1 MVVTLRNVKGSA
13 LTHSELDANFTTIT
27 AQTSLILDSAQVTS
41 IASNLDALQP
51 ILDSAAVTSI
61 VQANGGIDS
70 AATTALIDAT
80 YINNLVSKGIND
92 LTNVD
97 ISGIANG
104 QVLKW
109 ASGSSTFVPAND
121 SGGGGGSSFDQTL
134 NTTDDV
140 EFNTVTA
147 SGISTT
153 VAGTPQISSSS
164 NLTISVGGSATVSK
178 DGSGNGGGF
187 RVASLTT
194 AERNA
199 LAAANGEI
207 IYNTTTN
214 TLQTYEAAAWE
225 DVRSSGGGSTETTFT
240 LTSNGSADYVF
251 ASDGAFFPTPVNDP
265 VLYLR
270 RGETYVFVNNSGG
283 SHPLQIR
290 LAANSG
296 AYNTGVTNNGANS
309 GNITFV
315 VPMSA
320 PATLYYQCTAHS
332 AMGNTINIV

>member
-41 IASNLDALQP
+41 IASNLDAAQP

-70 AATTALIDAT
+70 AATTTLIDAT

-109 ASGSSTFVPAND
+109 ASGSSTFVPGND
-121 SGGGGGSSFDQTL
+121 SGGASSFDQTL

-164 NLTISVGGSATVSK
+164 NLAISVGGSATVTK
-178 DGSGNGGGF
+178 DDSGNGGGF

-194 AERNA
+194 TERNA

-207 IYNTTTN
+207 IYNSTTN
-214 TLQTYEAAAWE
+214 TLQTYEASAWE
-225 DVRSSGGGSTETTFT
+225 DVRSSGGSTETTFT
-240 LTSNGSADYVF
+240 LTSNGTADYVF
-251 ASDGAFFPTPVNDP
+251 AADGAFFPTSVNDP
-265 VLYLR
+265 ILYLR

-283 SHPLQIR
+283 SHPFQIR
-290 LAANSG
+290 LSAGGTPYSL
-296 AYNTGVTNNGANS
+296 GVTNNGANS

-315 VPMSA
+315 VPMAA
-320 PATLYYQCTAHS
+320 PNTLYYQCTAHGS
-332 AMGNTINIV
+332 MGNTINIV